1 MNTSVKNVDDYLA
14 LQPAET
20 RTKLE
25 KMRQTIKAAAPGA
38 EEVISYGMP
47 AYKYQGILV
56 YFAGYKNHIGF
67 YPASSGI
74 VAFEKE
80 ISAFENSKGTVR
92 FPIEKPLPVGLITKI
107 VKFRVKENQEKV
119 RVKKKR
125 KVM

>member
-1 MNTSVKNVDDYLA
+1 MNIAVKNVDEYLA

-38 EEVISYGMP
+38 EELISYGMP
-47 AYKYQGILV
+47 AYKYHGMLV

-80 ISAFENSKGTVR
+80 ISSFENSKGTVR
-92 FPIEKPLPVGLITKI
+92 FPLEKPLPVGLITKI
-107 VKFRVKENQEKV
+107 VKFRVKENLEKV

>member
-1 MNTSVKNVDDYLA
+1 MNTAVKNVDEYLA

-20 RTKLE
+20 FAKLE
-25 KMRQTIKAAAPGA
+25 KLRQTIKKAAPEA

-47 AYKYQGILV
+47 AYKFHGMLV

-67 YPASSGI
+67 YPTSSGI
-74 VAFEKE
+74 KAFEKE

-107 VKFRVKENQEKV
+107 VKYRVKENLQKAGI
-119 RVKKKR
+119 KKR
-125 KVM
+125 